1 MKHIKVGLTVAPN
14 MPEKLTNKFI
24 DILPEL
30 LEKRISGVS
39 FEFKVES
46 NTVVGS
52 AEYVDRCIDYAY
64 KRKEKSELDYSICVT
79 DLPSFSN
86 NKSVISDVNFEKQT
100 ALISLPALG
109 IYRLKRKL
117 RSTIMDVIIDM
128 YMNSEHKT
136 SPLKK
141 LSSIKVNEV
150 TPQEKTTT
158 NHRYVYS
165 STILGVL
172 KIILGMTYANEP
184 WKAIISFKKIIALGV
199 ATGTYISIFSTPWQ
213 LSLVYEWQR
222 FILLMTLSLIGM
234 IGWLVY
240 AHNFWEFPSSATEKK
255 YRYLYNI
262 TTLLTMFCLFL
273 LSYIILFLLLLT
285 SIIFFVPDDLFKNW
299 GNATESYSVSN
310 YLRLS
315 WFISSAGLLAG
326 ALGSVMEGENT
337 MKEITYTSRQR
348 GRKQRIQRQ
357 LEKEETSLKT
367 EKQKKTHKTK
377 T

>member
-240 AHNFWEFPSSATEKK
+240 AHNFWEFPSSATEK
-255 YRYLYNI
+255 NTGI
-262 TTLLTMFCLFL
+262 FITLLHC
-273 LSYIILFLLLLT
+273 
-285 SIIFFVPDDLFKNW
+285 
-299 GNATESYSVSN
+299 
-310 YLRLS
+310 
-315 WFISSAGLLAG
+315 
-326 ALGSVMEGENT
+326 
-337 MKEITYTSRQR
+337 
-348 GRKQRIQRQ
+348 
-357 LEKEETSLKT
+357 
-367 EKQKKTHKTK
+367 
-377 T
+377 